1 MNVSHSSSAVSTGV
15 GVTAKP
21 GKSGDPLADF
31 MALLTQLGIS
41 VSPDGTIEN
50 GGTVPATPENQ
61 DAAAKLLAKLAKQI
75 KDGTAE
81 AVPDTGIPNVDSVHP
96 TSGKEKARKGDES
109 ITTLTDLLAKLS
121 PDAGSS
127 TDPAKLDIAAL
138 MAALQAFAETKTSPQ
153 TDATPSSDNAAQVVP
168 AATSSI
174 AALLARVTQAAGK
187 EAPVLPGSAPTE
199 TPTPGAVQSAFAKLE
214 TVIRTSPDRSEN
226 AATPANDEAPVQA
239 SPDMPVTSKATRQ
252 LAELI
257 ARLSDS
263 SSPGVAAKQAD
274 NSVAAVVSAQGPQ
287 TGASPAPA
295 SATAAAAA
303 APAAVHLASLAK
315 ADEKPVQGIAD
326 AASNSPPTLGLAPLT
341 APTASGR
348 IDIAQANPAMAP
360 AEEMISHHLDLA
372 HDTQW
377 LDSLARDIARAAH
390 SDSPL
395 RFQLNPEHLGS
406 LKVELLNGSNGTSV
420 KLTTES
426 EAARAILAD
435 AQPRLVA
442 EARAQGLRISE
453 AQVHLGGQGG
463 GHRPTPDATVVI
475 RTAGGAGLAEVELER
490 SAGSGERYA

>member
-75 KDGTAE
+75 RDGTAE
-81 AVPDTGIPNVDSVHP
+81 AVPDSGVANVDAVHP
-96 TSGKEKARKGDES
+96 TTGKDKAKKGDES

-121 PDAGSS
+121 PEAGSDS
-127 TDPAKLDIAAL
+127 SDPAKLDIAAL

-168 AATSSI
+168 ATTSSI

-187 EAPVLPGSAPTE
+187 DAPARSGGTPPE

-214 TVIRTSPDRSEN
+214 TVIRTSPDTSEN
-226 AATPANDEAPVQA
+226 AATPANDEEPTPA
-239 SPDMPVTSKATRQ
+239 SPETPITSKATRQ

-263 SSPGVAAKQAD
+263 SSPGIAARQAD

-295 SATAAAAA
+295 SAAAA
-303 APAAVHLASLAK
+303 APAAAHLASLANI
-315 ADEKPVQGIAD
+315 DEKPIQGIAD
-326 AASNSPPTLGLAPLT
+326 AASSSAPTLGLTPLT
-341 APTASGR
+341 TPTASGR
-348 IDIAQANPAMAP
+348 VDATQANPPLAP

-463 GHRPTPDATVVI
+463 GHRPTPDAPVVI